1 MDWWRALIGLN
12 NKLEI
17 DVLKSEQCASPPAP
31 TSYQSGISNSDY
43 AAAKLGNQNKL
54 KDSKIFSWI
63 DFQRRYEYECGCG
76 VKCERGGVEKTLIL
90 HWMLCRYLF
99 PSSSHSSP
107 WQWYKYDE
115 INPHS
120 AIFCQY
126 YAFIGYCWSVIL
138 FLASSAS
145 KRSIRRFVITEKA
158 PPTRAFSWLK
168 AATTAFTLRHY

>member
-63 DFQRRYEYECGCG
+63 DFQRRYEYECE

-126 YAFIGYCWSVIL
+126 YAFIGYWWSVIL
-138 FLASSAS
+138 FLKKIIRLHDFTWPPDVS
-145 KRSIRRFVITEKA
+145 RSIRYKLGQEGEG
-158 PPTRAFSWLK
+158 
-168 AATTAFTLRHY
+168 